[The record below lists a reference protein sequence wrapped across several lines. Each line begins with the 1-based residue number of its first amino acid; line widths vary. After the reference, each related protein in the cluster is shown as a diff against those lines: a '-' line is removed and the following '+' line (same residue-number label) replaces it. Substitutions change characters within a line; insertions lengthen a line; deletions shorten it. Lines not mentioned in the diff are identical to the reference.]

1 MATRKTTPKKSTW
14 KSAASDLMDA
24 AQSLGKAVASKAE
37 EAKADATA
45 ALARAKK
52 SVAKSSNQARRKIT
66 TTVTQT
72 ERRIE
77 KAAADAKKSVKQT
90 LGKVE
95 REARTVKAK
104 ATKKLTAAEQA
115 SARRIAK
122 AGDAIAKEARQVKAA
137 VTKKTSAVAKS
148 VKSATAGAKA
158 KAAGTR
164 TAAAK
169 QAAAAKRAATAAK
182 KSAKP
187 KVAAKKAP
195 AKKAA
200 KRLREVGVDAAGLT
214 RGVAALAQPAA
225 PSGVASGSRS
235 SLRDPF
241 ADGQRR
247 RQPRRFDAEQVHQP
261 GHAVHRRPRDDEV
274 ARRLARAAE
283 LGPDAGIGRQQRRI
297 GQRRPV
303 RADGLGKGCGARR
316 VDLVVLFAQGRH
328 RYPLHVG
335 PEAHLPAQ
343 VERHV
348 HTQPG
353 FVGHRVDQPREGRL
367 ARAGE
372 VVAARPARLRQRHG
386 RQALEAR
393 CQRHRMQA
401 GAVDHAA
408 RMQPHRLVAT
418 HLELEAVADALQ
430 RAAAG

>member
-1 MATRKTTPKKSTW
+1 MATRKTTPKKSIW

-52 SVAKSSNQARRKIT
+52 SVTKGSNAGPPQDHDHRHADRASHREGRRRREEVGEADPRQGRARGAHG
-66 TTVTQT
+66 Q
-72 ERRIE
+72 
-77 KAAADAKKSVKQT
+77 
-90 LGKVE
+90 GP
-95 REARTVKAK
+95 

-200 KRLREVGVDAAGLT
+200 TK
-214 RGVAALAQPAA
+214 
-225 PSGVASGSRS
+225 
-235 SLRDPF
+235 
-241 ADGQRR
+241 
-247 RQPRRFDAEQVHQP
+247 
-261 GHAVHRRPRDDEV
+261 
-274 ARRLARAAE
+274 
-283 LGPDAGIGRQQRRI
+283 
-297 GQRRPV
+297 
-303 RADGLGKGCGARR
+303 
-316 VDLVVLFAQGRH
+316 
-328 RYPLHVG
+328 
-335 PEAHLPAQ
+335 
-343 VERHV
+343 
-348 HTQPG
+348 
-353 FVGHRVDQPREGRL
+353 
-367 ARAGE
+367 
-372 VVAARPARLRQRHG
+372 
-386 RQALEAR
+386 
-393 CQRHRMQA
+393 
-401 GAVDHAA
+401 
-408 RMQPHRLVAT
+408 
-418 HLELEAVADALQ
+418 
-430 RAAAG
+430 

>member
-1 MATRKTTPKKSTW
+1 MATRKTTPKKSIW

-37 EAKADATA
+37 EAKADATT

-52 SVAKSSNQARRKIT
+52 SVTKSSKQARRKIT
-66 TTVTQT
+66 TTVTKT

-115 SARRIAK
+115 SSRRIAK

-164 TAAAK
+164 TEAAK

-182 KSAKP
+182 KSANRRWP
-187 KVAAKKAP
+187 RRRPRRRRLRRRLRRSRRQCGRADEWRGRAAQTGAP
-195 AKKAA
+195 AWHCQ
-200 KRLREVGVDAAGLT
+200 R
-214 RGVAALAQPAA
+214 VAQQ
-225 PSGVASGSRS
+225 
-235 SLRDPF
+235 LRDPF

-261 GHAVHRRPRDDEV
+261 GDTVHRRPCDDEV

-303 RADGLGKGCGARR
+303 RADGLGKGRGARR
-316 VDLVVLFAQGRH
+316 VDPVVLFAQGRH

-353 FVGHRVDQPREGRL
+353 FVGHRIDQPREGRL

-372 VVAARPARLRQRHG
+372 VVAARPARLRQRH
-386 RQALEAR
+386 
-393 CQRHRMQA
+393 
-401 GAVDHAA
+401 
-408 RMQPHRLVAT
+408 
-418 HLELEAVADALQ
+418 
-430 RAAAG
+430 AAAGHRSALPAAAHASRRC